1 MIGELASHLLPG
13 VPVYRVAAAL
23 GAAAGQELASGK
35 FSSPQ
40 SSSALAVNGFGF
52 FLEDPASL
60 PAFPCLSD
68 LDWPSLYVGIERQ
81 MRFPWSG
88 GRHPWLD
95 AAVETATH
103 LIGVESKRYE
113 PFRDTKLAK
122 LSPKYA
128 SHRWDDGMEPWCT
141 LRDRLLTE
149 PSAFRHLDAAQL
161 VKHGYGLV
169 TKRIGEGSSR
179 SCCTFTP
186 SPLKVASFQLKPL
199 PTIGARSPAL
209 PKAWLVQRSAL
220 LLVRGANGWQHF
232 RQCCPAML
240 TGSLPGSI
248 RDTSDCSRMGAHA
261 RS

>member
-13 VPVYRVAAAL
+13 VPVDRVAAAL

-52 FLEDPASL
+52 FLEDPASV

-169 TKRIGEGSSR
+169 TEAHRRGKQPILLYLYAEPTEGR
-179 SCCTFTP
+179 VIPAEAFADHRCEI
-186 SPLKVASFQLKPL
+186 ASFAQSVAGSTVRFAACSWREWLATFPPVL
-199 PTIGARSPAL
+199 SGHADRVIARFHP
-209 PKAWLVQRSAL
+209 
-220 LLVRGANGWQHF
+220 
-232 RQCCPAML
+232 
-240 TGSLPGSI
+240 
-248 RDTSDCSRMGAHA
+248 
-261 RS
+261 